1 MAMKNFNPSTPSRRF
16 MTVADFS
23 EITKSTPER
32 SLIAKKVKS
41 GGRNHFGHATNCNI
55 GGGVKRRYRII
66 DFKRDKLDIPAKVA
80 AIEYDPNRSARIA
93 LLHYIDGEKRYII
106 APQGLSVGDKLMSG
120 VEVEIRPGNAL
131 PLKSIPTG
139 QPVHNIELKRGQGG
153 QLVRSAGDSAQL
165 LAKEGDYALLRMP
178 SGELRKVH
186 MECYATIGTV
196 GNSEHQNIVIG
207 KAGRNR
213 WKGIRP
219 HNRGVTKNPVD
230 HPMGGGQGKT
240 AGGRHPCNRNGLKTK
255 GLKTRSNKRTNKFIV
270 RRRGSKVGG

>member
-1 MAMKNFNPSTPSRRF
+1 

-23 EITKSTPER
+23 EITKSRPER
-32 SLIAKKVKS
+32 SLLAKRVKS

-66 DFKRDKLDIPAKVA
+66 DFKRDKLNIPATVA

-93 LLHYIDGEKRYII
+93 LLHYTDGEKRYIL
-106 APQGLSVGDKLMSG
+106 APQGLAVGDKLMSG

-153 QLVRSAGDSAQL
+153 QLVRSAGDAAQL
-165 LAKEGDYALLRMP
+165 LAKEGEYALLRMP
-178 SGELRKVH
+178 SGELRKIH
-186 MECYATIGTV
+186 LECFATIGTV

-255 GLKTRSNKRTNKFIV
+255 GLKTRSNKRTDKFIV